1 MSRPF
6 CDMAYTS
13 HEEEIVIMENES
25 KKKYSEISIK
35 KELNENEIPAQSEK
49 LDHNESNCLIETLD
63 FDQCLSTLQ
72 LQRL

>member
-1 MSRPF
+1 MSEPL
-6 CDMAYTS
+6 CNTEYKS

-25 KKKYSEISIK
+25 KKKYFEITIK
-35 KELNENEIPAQSEK
+35 EEWNENEIPAQSEK